1 MIAVISFGL
10 KIMRAK
16 LAFVQAPAHAC
27 FATTASLLVLLADM
41 VNFLEAT
48 GSVLVSQKVLFAKI
62 DGSLCAEVI
71 LSGLSNSIRLFAAA
85 FERIPTCRLFFQFE
99 IYSNV
104 FSGPFSDRD
113 RSKTTQ
119 RPLKECPE
127 TAQRLLKDHS

>member
-1 MIAVISFGL
+1 MIAVISFGV

-16 LAFVQAPAHAC
+16 HAFVQAPAHAC

-48 GSVLVSQKVLFAKI
+48 GSVLVSQKLLFAKI

-71 LSGLSNSIRLFAAA
+71 LSGLSNSIKLFTAA

-99 IYSNV
+99 IYIRMFFQV
-104 FSGPFSDRD
+104 YFQ
-113 RSKTTQ
+113 T
-119 RPLKECPE
+119 E
-127 TAQRLLKDHS
+127 TAQRPLRDLC

>member
-16 LAFVQAPAHAC
+16 HAFVQAPAHAC
-27 FATTASLLVLLADM
+27 FATTAPLLVQLADM

-48 GSVLVSQKVLFAKI
+48 GSVLVSQKLLFAKI

-71 LSGLSNSIRLFAAA
+71 LSGLSNSIKLFAAA

-99 IYSNV
+99 IYIRMFFQV
-104 FSGPFSDRD
+104 YFQ
-113 RSKTTQ
+113 T
-119 RPLKECPE
+119 E
-127 TAQRLLKDHS
+127 TAQRPLRDLC